1 MAALD
6 SGAVLCWGN
15 LSVPGPRS
23 MVVVLGPLPF
33 NFGKNMA
40 SVKLWA
46 VCLDIKKFSKDPVVC
61 CSPLANTIFK
71 ENAFA
76 SI

>member
-1 MAALD
+1 
-6 SGAVLCWGN
+6 
-15 LSVPGPRS
+15 

-33 NFGKNMA
+33 NFGQNMA

-46 VCLDIKKFSKDPVVC
+46 VCLDIKNLVRTLLFAAPA
-61 CSPLANTIFK
+61 LANTIFK